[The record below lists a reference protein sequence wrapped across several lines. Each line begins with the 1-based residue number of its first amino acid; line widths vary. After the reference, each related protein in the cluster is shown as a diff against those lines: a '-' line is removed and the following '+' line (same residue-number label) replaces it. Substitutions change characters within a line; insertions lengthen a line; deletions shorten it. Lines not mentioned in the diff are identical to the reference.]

1 MFQLENSFSF
11 GAIQYSS
18 RRCSVR
24 QIASQTITICP
35 CLLYVGHKHYS
46 FNFKIS
52 CHWMFLH
59 LLDWLKQHRFF
70 LQGIAMRANP
80 PFHLIYTDSSLLGSD
95 SYLYLT
101 MMVISLALRN
111 AHQFIKNLTVLISKD
126 KQQ

>member
-24 QIASQTITICP
+24 QIAPQTITICP
-35 CLLYVGHKHYS
+35 CLLNVGHKHYS
-46 FNFKIS
+46 FNFKTS
-52 CHWMFLH
+52 CHWIFYIYSIGGNNIVLP
-59 LLDWLKQHRFF
+59 
-70 LQGIAMRANP
+70 QGIAMRANP

-95 SYLYLT
+95 SYLHLT

-126 KQQ
+126 KQQK